1 MNALTTIAGWVGKNP
16 VLIETPGGSHTTIRV
31 AHTPR
36 YRNQL
41 NVWVDGE
48 TQWFAVKAW
57 NDLAVN
63 ACASLRRG
71 DPVVVSGRVMLEE
84 WDSDEG
90 RQKMLVLRASA
101 LGHDLSRGRT
111 SFTRV
116 VRVTDGGSDEGTDAT
131 GTETSPAP
139 SPAASTVPAAPEF
152 VVVRED
158 EDAFDA
164 VPAGEPETPGAA

>member
-1 MNALTTIAGWVGKNP
+1 MNAMTTIAGWVGKNP

-71 DPVVVSGRVMLEE
+71 DPVIVSGRVLLEE

-116 VRVTDGGSDEGTDAT
+116 VRVTDGASDEDAGTDAT
-131 GTETSPAP
+131 GTGSSPAT
-139 SPAASTVPAAPEF
+139 SSAEPEF
-152 VVVRED
+152 VVAREV

-164 VPAGEPETPGAA
+164 VPADASEAAAGAA